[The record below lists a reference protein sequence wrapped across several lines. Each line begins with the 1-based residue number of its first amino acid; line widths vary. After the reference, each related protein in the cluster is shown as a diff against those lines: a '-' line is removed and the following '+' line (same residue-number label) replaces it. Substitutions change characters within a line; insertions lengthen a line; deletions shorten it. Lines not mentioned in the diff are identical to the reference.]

1 MRSYRYL
8 HLDVFT
14 DHVFGG
20 NQLAVVTDARGLST
34 DTMQAIAK
42 EMNFSETTF
51 VHPAEEAHTDMRVRI
66 FTPGDELP
74 MAGHPTIG
82 TAFALARAGVLEP
95 GRPRV
100 VFGLG
105 VGPTDVSLTWN
116 GQVLGFAW
124 MTQRTPTFSASMT
137 DRDAAARA
145 LRLPPELLA
154 ANLPVQM
161 VTCGVPYVIV
171 PLVSREAVD
180 RASLD
185 TSAYDA
191 LKAPHGL
198 GREVCV
204 YLFSTET
211 AADGA
216 TAYSRMFGPDI
227 GIGEDPATGSAAGP
241 LGAYLVQ
248 HGVVSSDSAARMMV
262 LQGVKMRRRSEIHV
276 AIDGTA
282 GAIQRVRVGGEAILA
297 GEGILYIGG

>member
-1 MRSYRYL
+1 
-8 HLDVFT
+8 
-14 DHVFGG
+14 
-20 NQLAVVTDARGLST
+20 
-34 DTMQAIAK
+34 
-42 EMNFSETTF
+42 MNFSETTF
-51 VHPAEEAHTDMRVRI
+51 VLPAEEAHTDMRVRI

-82 TAFALARAGVLEP
+82 TAFALARAGVIEH
-95 GRPRV
+95 GRTSV

-105 VGPTDVSLTWN
+105 VGPTDVALTWK
-116 GQVLGFAW
+116 GHALGFAW
-124 MTQRTPTFSASMT
+124 MTQRTPTFSAPMT
-137 DRDAAARA
+137 DRDTAARA
-145 LRLPPELLA
+145 LRLSSDALA
-154 ANLPVQM
+154 AQLPVQM
-161 VTCGVPYVIV
+161 VSCGVPYVIV
-171 PLVSREAVD
+171 PLASREAVD

-185 TSAYDA
+185 TSVYDA
-191 LKAPHGL
+191 LKAPLGF

-204 YLFSTET
+204 YLFSTEP

-248 HGVVSSDSAARMMV
+248 HGVVSGEHAGRMMV

-282 GAIQRVRVGGEAILA
+282 GSIQRVRVGGEAILA
-297 GEGILYIGG
+297 GEGILYIGD